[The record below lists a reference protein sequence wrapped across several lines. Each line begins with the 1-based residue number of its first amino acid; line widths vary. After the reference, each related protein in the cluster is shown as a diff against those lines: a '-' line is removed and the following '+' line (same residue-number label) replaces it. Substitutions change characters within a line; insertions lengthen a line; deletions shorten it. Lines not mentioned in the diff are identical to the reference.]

1 MVHIF
6 GSGFG
11 SFFQHPSYIERA
23 FSQIKKIL
31 TPTICKASTLV
42 TIILIFFLFHYETAQ
57 FAPPTLSLIN
67 TSGDLVSYTQLTYS
81 NSLFYIWWTLPSNY
95 IFYKTGDSI
104 IHKMGSCFTFFNQH
118 VDTDTRFCFN
128 CYLISKYF
136 HFWSYLYCRSSVEWN
151 FKWDLKITEHNCLF
165 IVLYKLTLLPVPM
178 NRFLLT
184 VRAHSRCLVCLQGI
198 FKKQIIIGFMFTVK

>member
-1 MVHIF
+1 M
-6 GSGFG
+6 SN
-11 SFFQHPSYIERA
+11 
-23 FSQIKKIL
+23 
-31 TPTICKASTLV
+31 KAKTSTCRGWLK
-42 TIILIFFLFHYETAQ
+42 
-57 FAPPTLSLIN
+57 
-67 TSGDLVSYTQLTYS
+67 GG
-81 NSLFYIWWTLPSNY
+81 SLFYVWWTLPSNY

-104 IHKMGSCFTFFNQH
+104 IHKLGSCFAFFNQH